1 MNPDVLYLET
11 YTRVLPMCLARSSSP
26 EDAVREAHKLSA
38 LAQSLIQ
45 ESAQPTAEPA
55 KRGPGR
61 PRKETVN
68 E

>member
-1 MNPDVLYLET
+1 MNPDMLYMET

-26 EDAVREAHKLSA
+26 EDAVREAHKLSK
-38 LAQSLIQ
+38 LAQELVTEI
-45 ESAQPTAEPA
+45 PAEPA

-61 PRKETVN
+61 HRKET